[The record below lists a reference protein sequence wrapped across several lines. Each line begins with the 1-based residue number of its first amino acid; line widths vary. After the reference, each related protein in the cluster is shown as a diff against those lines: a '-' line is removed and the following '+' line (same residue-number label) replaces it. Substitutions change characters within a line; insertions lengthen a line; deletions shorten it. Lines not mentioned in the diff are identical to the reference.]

1 MQVYCTVPTLV
12 SICTYLYV
20 FAQHPLAGVSTVH
33 VALPQS
39 AVGVSSARPGMATGD
54 WRDNLGPRFP
64 VPGTAN
70 TYDHAPLPPPSL
82 VPGPEAEPPPWSA
95 ISRLVPAQPPLPR
108 SQVPAEVPCRTP
120 VLVPNVCGM
129 APEAK
134 KAPVRPLT
142 GLGDE
147 HQAEMPP
154 LVKEKDLACVCM
166 RCAVM
171 CMCTRVCMCVHVCLC
186 VLCVCDCLCM

>member
-39 AVGVSSARPGMATGD
+39 AVGVSSARPGMA
-54 WRDNLGPRFP
+54 
-64 VPGTAN
+64 N

-82 VPGPEAEPPPWSA
+82 VPGPEAELSPPSLVPGPAAEPPPWSA

-108 SQVPAEVPCRTP
+108 SQVPAEVLCRTP

-142 GLGDE
+142 GLGGASSRNA
-147 HQAEMPP
+147 HTPTT
-154 LVKEKDLACVCM
+154 DLM
-166 RCAVM
+166 RTPVTHRRTSRYRASG
-171 CMCTRVCMCVHVCLC
+171 
-186 VLCVCDCLCM
+186 

>member
-64 VPGTAN
+64 VPGAAN

-108 SQVPAEVPCRTP
+108 SQVPAEVPCAGLQSWSQMFSHTRTKNQAKTEQKRSNNGP
-120 VLVPNVCGM
+120 SSWFVFRSFLVRGWFPRTKNQ
-129 APEAK
+129 AK
-134 KAPVRPLT
+134 T
-142 GLGDE
+142 N
-147 HQAEMPP
+147 QAKTEQ
-154 LVKEKDLACVCM
+154 KSKQQ
-166 RCAVM
+166 RY
-171 CMCTRVCMCVHVCLC
+171 CL
-186 VLCVCDCLCM
+186 